1 MGRGGT
7 KIFLS
12 RWGKEIRK
20 GMIDHDTNVEE
31 VAEKFGVSNTYIN
44 MMIRGDQYDEDLV
57 RKMSELFDVTVPAGP
72 AFTKCRKVKKDITA
86 GKSL

>member
-44 MMIRGDQYDEDLV
+44 MMILLTLREVNSIYVHLQIKNEGGNRPSTLNHTM
-57 RKMSELFDVTVPAGP
+57 KFKL
-72 AFTKCRKVKKDITA
+72 
-86 GKSL
+86 